1 MDRKGKPE
9 NVVDRLISFGAD
21 EFHRLDR
28 SLFQKNE
35 FGGSRVIQF
44 TSSRR
49 KEGVTSIVL
58 GFAGFMSRLHGPED
72 LIVIEANVREPAVAG
87 LLGLSSQK
95 TLLGLLRKKMSQEE
109 VIQLSPDY
117 GYSVI
122 IGDDPQDNSEGSIE
136 MLLER
141 LGDVVPELRKKYR
154 YILIDSPPAIS
165 YIDANIVAG
174 YTDGVVMVVQSNSTR
189 SEVLDDA
196 AEKLRNGGADILG
209 VILNKRIY
217 HIPKWLY
224 RFL

>member
-9 NVVDRLISFGAD
+9 NVVDRLISSGAD

-109 VIQLSPDY
+109 VIQASPDY

-122 IGDDPQDNSEGSIE
+122 IGSDPQDNSEGSIE

-196 AEKLRNGGADILG
+196 AEKLRNGGAEILG